1 MSENNTYT
9 SIIIIQRENVRVTI
23 KIERKDVCYYED
35 EIMTNIL
42 TMYRCHCCKPEEL
55 PNFIK
60 MKSVQ
65 LFEVTLFL
73 FLNIYEK
80 QTLKCN
86 VPKKQKA
93 RQLYNDRIVKIKQKN
108 VIRID

>member
-1 MSENNTYT
+1 VRHDEN
-9 SIIIIQRENVRVTI
+9 REKR
-23 KIERKDVCYYED
+23 VCYDED
-35 EIMTNIL
+35 EIMINIL
-42 TMYRCHCCKPEEL
+42 TIYRCHCCKPEKL

-86 VPKKQKA
+86 VPKKKSKA
-93 RQLYNDRIVKIKQKN
+93 V
-108 VIRID
+108 V